1 MTFTS
6 TTVQGSYEQSFFA
19 SSINQVD
26 IQIAQALRG
35 ELERQQNHI
44 ELVASSNLVS
54 RAVLEAQ
61 GSVLT
66 NRVAEGLPEQRYYG
80 GCEFADIAEQ
90 LAIDRA
96 KQLFDCEYANVQA
109 HGGSQANQA
118 VLLALCKPGDTIMGM
133 ALSAGGH
140 LTHGA
145 APSLSGKWF
154 NAVQYG
160 VSRED
165 NLIDFDEVERLAR
178 KHRPQLIIA
187 GGSAYPRTI
196 DFQRFRKIADE
207 VDAYLQ
213 VDMAHFA
220 GLVAGGVHP
229 NPLPHAHVVTTTTHK
244 SLRGARGGMI
254 LAQTTELAKKLNS
267 GIFPGLQGSPWLALV
282 AGKAVAFKEALQ
294 PDYKI
299 YQQNVVSNAK
309 ILAQSLLDNGFN
321 IVTGGTDTHL
331 LLVDLRPKQVTG
343 KAAEESLERAGI
355 TCNKNSVPFDP
366 EKPTVTSGIRLGT
379 PAGTSRGFRA
389 VEFRQVGVMITSV
402 LDGLA
407 ANPDTNAAVEA
418 KVRNKVLELCS
429 RFPIYADPHAIGVR

>member
-96 KQLFDCEYANVQA
+96 MQLFDCEYANVQA

-343 KAAEESLERAGI
+343 KAAEESLERGGI